1 MLLKISCGLIL
12 IISPKNKNSILQI
25 VEEDEDLIN
34 LVDGESY
41 FIVWQEGMFQVNEIP
56 KTETDGSI
64 ILPTDSLIRVSRKLE
79 TNINIDFGNEKKW
92 NEFWQTHTISH
103 YIIRD
108 GFDVDED

>member
-1 MLLKISCGLIL
+1 MLLKIFCGLIL

-56 KTETDGSI
+56 KSETDGSI
-64 ILPTDSLIRVSRKLE
+64 ILPTHSLVRVSHKLE
-79 TNINIDFGNEKKW
+79 TNINIDFENEEKW
-92 NEFWQTHTISH
+92 SEFWKTHTISH